1 MDGLRLLAGKTGD
14 VGDGIFVGIRVLG
27 DVSGDDLEVESNLG
41 EEFAATGRCGGQDQ
55 HISIMQGGYA
65 ARAASNY

>member
-1 MDGLRLLAGKTGD
+1 
-14 VGDGIFVGIRVLG
+14 
-27 DVSGDDLEVESNLG
+27 VSGDDLEGESNLG